1 MTPEDAITMARKTT
15 PTKTTARSG
24 MSDEHKA
31 ALAEGREQG
40 RAVRRYLEALE
51 HNRPKRGR
59 KRTRESVER
68 RLESVETRLAEAE
81 PLGRLH
87 LIQERLDLQEEL
99 SAMDGD
105 GVDIAALED
114 AFVGAAPAYGSR
126 RGITYSAWRAAGVP
140 PAVLRRA
147 GIGRGQ

>member
-1 MTPEDAITMARKTT
+1 
-15 PTKTTARSG
+15 
-24 MSDEHKA
+24 MSDQHKA

-51 HNRPKRGR
+51 HTRPKRGR
-59 KRTRESVER
+59 KRTRDTVER
-68 RLESVETRLAEAE
+68 RLAAVEERLAEAE

-87 LIQERLDLQEEL
+87 LIQERIDLQEEL
-99 SAMDGD
+99 GSMNGD
-105 GVDIAALED
+105 GVDLGALED
-114 AFVGAAPAYGSR
+114 AFVAAAPAYGAR

-147 GIGRGQ
+147 GIGRSS